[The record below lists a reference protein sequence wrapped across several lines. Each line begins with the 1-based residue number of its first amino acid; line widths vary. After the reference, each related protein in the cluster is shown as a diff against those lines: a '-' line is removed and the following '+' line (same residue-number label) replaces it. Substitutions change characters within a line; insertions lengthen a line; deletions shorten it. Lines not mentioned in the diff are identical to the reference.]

1 MNYQHK
7 IIFLIIIAIFSGTF
21 PNSVLAEA
29 VVIQDNMSGNDSQF
43 LFLMN
48 QYWIPDMYEVKG
60 RIDGSI
66 SYDIPD
72 MLNLSV
78 EYANIRLM
86 KNLKETESY
95 NVSGDLADLR
105 IAYNK
110 TIMSEINDLS
120 RLPFLNRSAPGFA
133 DQVSQVTSRFS
144 LYGSWF
150 EYQVMQKYQ
159 SGNRSYPS
167 LAYVPTNEFNSIMSN
182 LT

>member
-86 KNLKETESY
+86 KK
-95 NVSGDLADLR
+95 LR
-105 IAYNK
+105 
-110 TIMSEINDLS
+110 
-120 RLPFLNRSAPGFA
+120 G
-133 DQVSQVTSRFS
+133 
-144 LYGSWF
+144 W
-150 EYQVMQKYQ
+150 
-159 SGNRSYPS
+159 
-167 LAYVPTNEFNSIMSN
+167 
-182 LT
+182 